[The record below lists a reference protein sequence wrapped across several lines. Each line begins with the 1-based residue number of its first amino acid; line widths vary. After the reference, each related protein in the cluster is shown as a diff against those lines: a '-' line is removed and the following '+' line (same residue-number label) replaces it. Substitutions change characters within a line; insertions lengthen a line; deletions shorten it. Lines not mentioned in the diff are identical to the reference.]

1 MWELKHSNKQVRAL
15 IVFETPT
22 TIIIVV
28 DVCCLQN
35 KQLPLKDQ
43 AVLYCTL
50 TIIYISMVERG
61 VRYPTNPG

>member
-1 MWELKHSNKQVRAL
+1 MVNKKVRAL